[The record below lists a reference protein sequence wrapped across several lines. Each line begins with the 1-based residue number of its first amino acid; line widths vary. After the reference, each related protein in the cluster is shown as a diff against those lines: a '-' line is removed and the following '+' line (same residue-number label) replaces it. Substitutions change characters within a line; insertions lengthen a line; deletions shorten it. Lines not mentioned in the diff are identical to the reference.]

1 MRSAHTKLVIKPL
14 IGDVQQA
21 TDLEQ
26 TLLKGMEAVNEP
38 YILRLKL
45 VGNTWA
51 PLKRWARGDSRILKP
66 ITQTNRV
73 STWDVASLAEIH
85 GLKPIKWQAAKLT
98 PFKTNFLPI
107 WFREL
112 CRKLPL
118 IQSLAY
124 DIEMYFFYDGISRS
138 AIQLS
143 QQTRERISLILPA
156 RNESGNHELI
166 CNAIAEI
173 DQSFEDVEIVLVEGN
188 STDDTY
194 IVLEEIVKTYRGNA
208 KLSLVKQDGK
218 GKKDAVIKGFKE
230 ATGEWLAII
239 DTDFTVD
246 IKDSIKAI
254 KHASR
259 LRYCFLNC
267 SRLVY
272 PMEARAMRWANY
284 IGNRFFAIFI
294 SQLLSQNVSDSLCGT
309 KVLSRGLYEAMLAD
323 GTWNSKID
331 PFGDFTLLFG
341 ASRHGYKIIN
351 YPVHYKARL
360 SGEPNISRWIDGL
373 KLINVC
379 FQYLKFNSLSN

>member
-73 STWDVASLAEIH
+73 STWDLASLAEIH

-107 WFREL
+107 WFRKL

-194 IVLEEIVKTYRGNA
+194 IVLEEIVKTYRGND

-272 PMEARAMRWANY
+272 PMEARAMR
-284 IGNRFFAIFI
+284 
-294 SQLLSQNVSDSLCGT
+294 
-309 KVLSRGLYEAMLAD
+309 
-323 GTWNSKID
+323 
-331 PFGDFTLLFG
+331 
-341 ASRHGYKIIN
+341 
-351 YPVHYKARL
+351 
-360 SGEPNISRWIDGL
+360 
-373 KLINVC
+373 
-379 FQYLKFNSLSN
+379 